1 MIERPE
7 LISRKVRGEFRDIC
21 SSWGVVRQIER
32 AFEDEGF
39 DRPAENSLTADVWKD
54 GQRRGVFALYTS
66 NVDWTDPVQ
75 VRKMLPVLA
84 EILSWV
90 IPDNDASVIYRERV
104 ISLLARDGF
113 DVTSEGRI
121 VASKTRATP
130 SLPLELVED
139 PSALLGH
146 LSRLAEGAE
155 SDPPLA
161 ISQAKALIEATTKL
175 VLKELG
181 KPYDEKAD
189 LSELIKSAQKE
200 LALHPDALAPD
211 AKGVEISKRVLGS
224 LAQVAIG
231 LSELRN
237 LYGLDHGKSAVP
249 GPLSVRHAHL
259 AIGCATTYCTMLIET
274 LEYRLARRE

>member
-90 IPDNDASVIYRERV
+90 IPDNDASVIYL
-104 ISLLARDGF
+104 SL
-113 DVTSEGRI
+113 I
-121 VASKTRATP
+121 
-130 SLPLELVED
+130 
-139 PSALLGH
+139 H
-146 LSRLAEGAE
+146 
-155 SDPPLA
+155 
-161 ISQAKALIEATTKL
+161 I
-175 VLKELG
+175 
-181 KPYDEKAD
+181 
-189 LSELIKSAQKE
+189 
-200 LALHPDALAPD
+200 
-211 AKGVEISKRVLGS
+211 
-224 LAQVAIG
+224 
-231 LSELRN
+231 
-237 LYGLDHGKSAVP
+237 
-249 GPLSVRHAHL
+249 
-259 AIGCATTYCTMLIET
+259 
-274 LEYRLARRE
+274 